1 MAKNKNNSISWDQFK
16 QLGNPENAPEEPKEK
31 PKGADIFIA
40 KSTIRVHLEKKG
52 RGGKSV
58 SIIRG
63 LEMTN
68 SMMKEIERALKS
80 VCGVGGSQKNNEI
93 IIQGDKR
100 DKIIEYLKSRG
111 ATNIKKSGA

>member
-1 MAKNKNNSISWDQFK
+1 MRD
-16 QLGNPENAPEEPKEK
+16 PENAPELKEEK
-31 PKGADIFIA
+31 NEEKADHFLA

-68 SMMKEIERALKS
+68 AKMKEIEKKIKS
-80 VCGVGGSQKNNEI
+80 HCGVGGTQKNGEI
-93 IIQGDKR
+93 IIQGDHR
-100 DKIIEYLKSRG
+100 DKIIVLLKKMG
-111 ATNIKKSGA
+111 AKNIKKAGA